1 MSGRRDQYAVYRLRG
16 SPDYLDSLRG
26 QPYHAWREQ
35 NRKVTSDLYRQVCI
49 SQLDPAFTMT
59 ELRRQFETGLPA
71 GIGGAPLMVS
81 DVLAVTRKMEKTVTV
96 MAVKRICRVAF
107 SATLLSLETTDY
119 QIEGRPGN
127 WLAAEEAW
135 IDGRQFFLMQ
145 SQELSYMRQAVFYLS
160 DKAGVRSMG
169 F

>member
-1 MSGRRDQYAVYRLRG
+1 MRPSHR
-16 SPDYLDSLRG
+16 
-26 QPYHAWREQ
+26 
-35 NRKVTSDLYRQVCI
+35 
-49 SQLDPAFTMT
+49 
-59 ELRRQFETGLPA
+59 
-71 GIGGAPLMVS
+71 IGGQEE
-81 DVLAVTRKMEKTVTV
+81 VLIAKGISRRKMEKTVTV

-119 QIEGRPGN
+119 QIDGRPGN

-160 DKAGVRSMG
+160 GKAGVRSMG